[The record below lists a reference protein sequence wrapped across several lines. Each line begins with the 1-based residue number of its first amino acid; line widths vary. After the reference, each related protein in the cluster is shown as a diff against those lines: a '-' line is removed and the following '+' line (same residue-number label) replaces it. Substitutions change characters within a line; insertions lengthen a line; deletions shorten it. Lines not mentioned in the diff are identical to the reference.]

1 MNHKDLIKQ
10 YVDTGV
16 KIPEYQVM
24 KLSGADGKTYVRKQ
38 LIRKNNIHSLEY
50 YEQEIYFKTL
60 SKEEF
65 RKSII
70 KEFDYIMEHNGHFN
84 IYLYKALTDE
94 WKLKV
99 IKVHIENDIEISDK
113 VLDNS
118 SEEIKSYYLNR
129 VMSEGLNIYIGLWL
143 NFSEEEKI
151 QYFKSLIINKSTGN
165 GQKWYKL
172 MPDNLKLEYLEMF
185 IEDANERNR
194 FLPSWV
200 KDSYK
205 DLTGKNLV
213 RVYQKYIKQDEQ

>member
-16 KIPEYQVM
+16 KIPEYQTM
-24 KLSGADGKTYVRKQ
+24 QLSGADSKTYVRKR
-38 LIRKNNIHSLEY
+38 LISVRDINNLEY

-60 SKEEF
+60 SEEEL
-65 RKSII
+65 KPKVI

-94 WKLKV
+94 WKLRV
-99 IKVHIENDIEISDK
+99 IKVHIDNDIEISDK
-113 VLDNS
+113 ILDNS

-129 VMSEGLNIYIGLWL
+129 VMSEGLNIYIGLYL
-143 NFSEEEKI
+143 DFSEEEQI
-151 QYFKSLIINKSTGN
+151 QYFKSLIRNKTTGN

-172 MPDNLKLEYLEMF
+172 MPDNLKLEYSEMF

-194 FLPSWV
+194 LLPTWV

-213 RVYQKYIKQDEQ
+213 RLYQKYIKQDEQ